1 MPHAPQVFADG
12 LHIVPHADGTVAIG
26 STTEREF
33 TDPTET
39 DAQLDP
45 LIAAA
50 RRALP
55 ALKDAPIIQRWA
67 GLRPR
72 ARSRAPMV
80 GPHPTLD
87 GAYIANGGFKIGLA
101 MAPVVAEL
109 LGDLILDGN
118 DRIPDSF
125 RPEASF

>member
-1 MPHAPQVFADG
+1 MIADG

-26 STTEREF
+26 STTERDF
-33 TDPTET
+33 DHPTDT

-45 LIAAA
+45 LIERA
-50 RRALP
+50 RLSVP
-55 ALKDAPIIQRWA
+55 ALASAPVIQRWA

-80 GPHPTLD
+80 GLHLTRT

-101 MAPVVAEL
+101 MAPVIADML
-109 LGDLILDGN
+109 ADLILDQT
-118 DRIPDSF
+118 DRIPESF
-125 RPEASF
+125 RPAASL